1 MTDLED
7 RPDPTRQRLL
17 RSVFEPSPLES
28 VAEAVSAAT
37 EDEQRIYVER
47 IDNRWRWSLTHRGGA
62 YPLLRITARFLRV
75 DHNRIMI
82 GFRTV
87 GDDVCVL
94 RADPDEPVLADA
106 WKVIDF
112 DGPNSSTIV
121 KERILEAFGS
131 FPTPRMTD
139 QPRHLDGPPAHNPQA
154 HHPGA

>member
-17 RSVFEPSPLES
+17 RSVFESSPLES

-47 IDNRWRWSLTHRGGA
+47 LGSRWRWSLTHRGRS

-87 GDDVCVL
+87 SDDLCVL
-94 RADPDEPVLADA
+94 CADPDECELADA
-106 WKVIDF
+106 WKIIDF
-112 DGPNSSTIV
+112 DGPTSPRDV
-121 KERILEAFGS
+121 QERIVQAFGTS
-131 FPTPRMTD
+131 SSD
-139 QPRHLDGPPAHNPQA
+139 E
-154 HHPGA
+154 